1 MISTPDGVVDVDGRS
16 GPLGGPA
23 DQARLAELRR
33 NADVV
38 LVGAG
43 TVRAENYGP
52 PSKAGLRIAVV
63 TRTCALDFASPLFA
77 SGAGLI
83 VTTRDAPDVPVESIR
98 AGTGEVDLAGAI
110 EQLGAGI
117 VHVEGGPQLNG
128 ALMDADLVDAINL
141 TIAPRLFGAA
151 GGSWTAPPHATRRF
165 VLTWT
170 DERDGLLFA
179 RWERL
184 RTA

>member
-1 MISTPDGVVDVDGRS
+1 MISTPDGVVEVDGRS

-33 NADVV
+33 AADVV

-63 TRTCALDFASPLFA
+63 TKSCALDFSSPLFA

-83 VTTRDAPDVPVESIR
+83 VTTLDAPQVPVESVR
-98 AGTGEVDLAGAI
+98 AGTGEVDLTAAI
-110 EQLGAGI
+110 RQLRADL

-128 ALMDADLVDAINL
+128 ALMAADLVDAINL
-141 TIAPRLFGAA
+141 TITPRLFGAQ
-151 GGSWTAPPHATRRF
+151 GSSWTAPPHAARRF

-179 RWERL
+179 RWERV
-184 RTA
+184 RSA

>member
-23 DQARLAELRR
+23 DQARLAELRQA
-33 NADVV
+33 ADVV

-52 PSKAGLRIAVV
+52 PSKPGLRIAVV
-63 TRTCALDFASPLFA
+63 TRSCELDFTSPLFA
-77 SGAGLI
+77 SGSGLI
-83 VTTRDAPDVPVESIR
+83 VTTHDAPQVPVESIR
-98 AGTGEVDLAGAI
+98 AGTGEVDLSAAI
-110 EQLGAGI
+110 GQLDVEV
-117 VHVEGGPQLNG
+117 VHVEGGPTLNG
-128 ALMDADLVDAINL
+128 ALMNADLVDAINL
-141 TIAPRLFGAA
+141 TISPRLFGIA